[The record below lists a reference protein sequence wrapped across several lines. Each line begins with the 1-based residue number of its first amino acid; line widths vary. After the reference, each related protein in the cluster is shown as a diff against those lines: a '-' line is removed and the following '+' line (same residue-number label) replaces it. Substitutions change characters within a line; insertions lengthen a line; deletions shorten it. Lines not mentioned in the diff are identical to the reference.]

1 MKLKLNKEIG
11 LKALGLGA
19 MVIGAVAS
27 MVSSYV
33 SDKKTD
39 MVIDDKITKK
49 LGEAFTENEN

>member
-1 MKLKLNKEIG
+1 MKLNKEIG

-49 LGEAFTENEN
+49 LGEAFTQNEN